1 MPILRCLTLAT
12 IGLFLIATPL
22 WAAPLSD
29 ELLVTDATTGAVLD
43 HETTPETGNFPP
55 VPGVELPIGMSA
67 FGGVFSFPMG
77 TTPTGVTQ
85 TLALLD
91 PGTNNVSDLLTVQTQ
106 YLAAGGLPGS
116 NDFALVAL
124 FTFNSD
130 SLEQNLGG
138 TVDFTTFETG
148 SLQDVTSF
156 FTLPNGSLKI
166 QVLSDVEPRTVPEP
180 ASLLLL
186 GVGIVG
192 LAGVT
197 WRRQRRK

>member
-29 ELLVTDATTGAVLD
+29 ELLVTDAPTGAVLD
-43 HETTPETGNFPP
+43 HETIPETGNFPP
-55 VPGVELPIGMSA
+55 VPGVELPIGEGVS
-67 FGGVFSFPMG
+67 GGVFSFPTG
-77 TTPTGVTQ
+77 PPTGATQ

-91 PGTNNVSDLLTVQTQ
+91 PGTNNVSDLLRVETR
-106 YLAAGGLPGS
+106 YLVAGEPPF
-116 NDFALVAL
+116 FALLVL

-130 SLEQNLGG
+130 SLETNLGG
-138 TVDFTTFETG
+138 TVDFQTFETG

-156 FTLPNGSLKI
+156 FTILNGSSLKI

-186 GVGIVG
+186 GAGLAG
-192 LAGVT
+192 LAGV
-197 WRRQRRK
+197 RRRHRRK